1 MSQTDWK
8 PEATQNQLDM
18 PHSQSIRCT
27 TNRRQ
32 RYIVCLIDFTVMPA
46 NAKQVITSVN
56 VLSAILGM
64 GSGNLGHV
72 QLPVFQ
78 KQVKEA
84 TVLSH
89 RRNLDELMLKANL
102 SIAQE
107 IVLFFDKCDCNSTDV
122 RNNHQVCVAAF
133 HKQFTSSFASSSA
146 FQKSQIGPLRLL
158 PVSEFYGYND
168 ESAKPGPAERA
179 ETKLSSK

>member
-1 MSQTDWK
+1 M
-8 PEATQNQLDM
+8 
-18 PHSQSIRCT
+18 
-27 TNRRQ
+27 
-32 RYIVCLIDFTVMPA
+32 CLVDFTVMPA
-46 NAKQVITSVN
+46 NTKQVNTSVN
-56 VLSAILGM
+56 VLSTILGM
-64 GSGNLGHV
+64 GSGNVGHV

-78 KQVKEA
+78 KQIKEA

-107 IVLFFDKCDCNSTDV
+107 IVLFFDKSDCNSTDV

-133 HKQFTSSFASSSA
+133 HKQFTSSFTSSSA